1 MLKKLIGG
9 ALAVA
14 ALALTTAAA
23 QAAEPT
29 GVWLTESK
37 GAHVQIYPCEQKLC
51 GKVVWLKEPNDEN
64 GKPKVDKL
72 NEDEAKR
79 TLPIMGSVMIAGMEA
94 QGGNEWEDGTIYNA
108 EDGKTYSSEM
118 VLVDDKTLKVSGC
131 VLFFCKEQTWTRVQ

>member
-1 MLKKLIGG
+1 MLKILIGG
-9 ALAVA
+9 ALA
-14 ALALTTAAA
+14 LTALTFMSATA

-37 GAHVQIYPCEQKLC
+37 AAHVEIYPCEQKLC

-64 GKPKVDKL
+64 GKPKLDKL
-72 NEDEAKR
+72 NQDEKKR
-79 TLPIMGSVMIAGMEA
+79 SLPIMGSVMIAGMVA